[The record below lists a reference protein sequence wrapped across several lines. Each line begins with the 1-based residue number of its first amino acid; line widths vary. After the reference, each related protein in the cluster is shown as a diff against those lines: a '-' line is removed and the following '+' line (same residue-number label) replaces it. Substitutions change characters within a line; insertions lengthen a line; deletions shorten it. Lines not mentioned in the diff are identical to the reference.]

1 MYKCQVIYTI
11 CEGCRK
17 LKPQEI
23 IEFIK
28 NERIRK
34 GLSQS
39 RLAKESGLS
48 RELIGKFELGKHSP
62 KLSTVE
68 KIGKAL
74 DLEIVI
80 RKSGEEDERHR
91 SI

>member
-1 MYKCQVIYTI
+1 MKS
-11 CEGCRK
+11 
-17 LKPQEI
+17 QEI

-28 NERIRK
+28 NERIRQ
-34 GLSQS
+34 GVSQS

-62 KLSTVE
+62 KLSTIE

-74 DLEIVI
+74 DLEIIVK
-80 RKSGEEDERHR
+80 RC
-91 SI
+91 

>member
-1 MYKCQVIYTI
+1 M
-11 CEGCRK
+11 
-17 LKPQEI
+17 KPQEI
-23 IEFIK
+23 IDFIK

-34 GLSQS
+34 GLSKS

-48 RELIGKFELGKHSP
+48 RELIGKFELGKHYP
-62 KLSTVE
+62 KLSTIE

-80 RKSGEEDERHR
+80 RRR
-91 SI
+91 

>member
-1 MYKCQVIYTI
+1 MKAQEVID
-11 CEGCRK
+11 
-17 LKPQEI
+17 
-23 IEFIK
+23 FIK

-34 GLSQS
+34 GLSKS

-48 RELIGKFELGKHSP
+48 RELIGKFELGKYSP
-62 KLSTVE
+62 KLSTIE

-80 RKSGEEDERHR
+80 RRR
-91 SI
+91 

>member
-1 MYKCQVIYTI
+1 M
-11 CEGCRK
+11 
-17 LKPQEI
+17 KPQEVI
-23 IEFIK
+23 DFIK

-34 GLSQS
+34 GLSKS

-48 RELIGKFELGKHSP
+48 RELIGKFELGKYSP
-62 KLSTVE
+62 KLSTIE

-80 RKSGEEDERHR
+80 RKR
-91 SI
+91 

>member
-1 MYKCQVIYTI
+1 M
-11 CEGCRK
+11 
-17 LKPQEI
+17 KPQEI
-23 IEFIK
+23 IDFIK

-34 GLSQS
+34 GLSKS

-62 KLSTVE
+62 KLSTIE

-74 DLEIVI
+74 VLEIVI
-80 RKSGEEDERHR
+80 RRR
-91 SI
+91 

>member
-1 MYKCQVIYTI
+1 MKS
-11 CEGCRK
+11 
-17 LKPQEI
+17 QEI

-28 NERIRK
+28 NERIRQ
-34 GLSQS
+34 GVSQS

-62 KLSTVE
+62 KLSTIE

-80 RKSGEEDERHR
+80 RKRC
-91 SI
+91 

>member
-1 MYKCQVIYTI
+1 MKS
-11 CEGCRK
+11 
-17 LKPQEI
+17 QEI

-28 NERIRK
+28 NERIRQ
-34 GLSQS
+34 GVSQS

-80 RKSGEEDERHR
+80 RKRC
-91 SI
+91 

>member
-1 MYKCQVIYTI
+1 M
-11 CEGCRK
+11 
-17 LKPQEI
+17 KPQEI

-80 RKSGEEDERHR
+80 RKSDEEDERHR

>member
-1 MYKCQVIYTI
+1 M
-11 CEGCRK
+11 
-17 LKPQEI
+17 KPQEI

-28 NERIRK
+28 NERVRK
-34 GLSQS
+34 GLSKS

-62 KLSTVE
+62 KLSTIE

-80 RKSGEEDERHR
+80 RKRGEEDERHR

>member
-1 MYKCQVIYTI
+1 M
-11 CEGCRK
+11 
-17 LKPQEI
+17 KPQEI
-23 IEFIK
+23 IDFIE

-34 GLSQS
+34 GLSKS

-48 RELIGKFELGKHSP
+48 RELIGKFELGKYSP
-62 KLSTVE
+62 KLSTIE

-80 RKSGEEDERHR
+80 RRR
-91 SI
+91 

>member
-1 MYKCQVIYTI
+1 M
-11 CEGCRK
+11 
-17 LKPQEI
+17 KPQEVI
-23 IEFIK
+23 DFIK

-34 GLSQS
+34 GLSKS

-48 RELIGKFELGKHSP
+48 RELIGKFELGKYSP
-62 KLSTVE
+62 KLSTIE

-80 RKSGEEDERHR
+80 RRR
-91 SI
+91 

>member
-1 MYKCQVIYTI
+1 M
-11 CEGCRK
+11 GCRK

-28 NERIRK
+28 NERIRT

-48 RELIGKFELGKHSP
+48 RELIGKFELGAHSP

-80 RKSGEEDERHR
+80 RKRGEEDERHR

>member
-1 MYKCQVIYTI
+1 MKS
-11 CEGCRK
+11 
-17 LKPQEI
+17 QEI

-28 NERIRK
+28 NERIRQ
-34 GLSQS
+34 GVSQS

-62 KLSTVE
+62 KLSTIE

-80 RKSGEEDERHR
+80 RKRGEESGKDRTC
-91 SI
+91 SG

>member
-1 MYKCQVIYTI
+1 MHKCQVFYTI

-23 IEFIK
+23 VDFIK
-28 NERIRK
+28 NERVRK
-34 GLSQS
+34 GLSKS

>member
-1 MYKCQVIYTI
+1 M
-11 CEGCRK
+11 
-17 LKPQEI
+17 KPQEI
-23 IEFIK
+23 IDFIK

-34 GLSQS
+34 GLSKS

-48 RELIGKFELGKHSP
+48 RELIGTFELGKYSP
-62 KLSTVE
+62 KLSTIE

-80 RKSGEEDERHR
+80 RRR
-91 SI
+91 

>member
-1 MYKCQVIYTI
+1 M
-11 CEGCRK
+11 E
-17 LKPQEI
+17 PQEI
-23 IEFIK
+23 VDFIK
-28 NERIRK
+28 NERIRQ

-48 RELIGKFELGKHSP
+48 REFIGKFELGKHSP

-80 RKSGEEDERHR
+80 RKSGEESERHR

>member
-1 MYKCQVIYTI
+1 MKAQEVID
-11 CEGCRK
+11 
-17 LKPQEI
+17 
-23 IEFIK
+23 FIK

-34 GLSQS
+34 GLSKS

-48 RELIGKFELGKHSP
+48 RELIGKFELGKYSP
-62 KLSTVE
+62 KLSTIE

-80 RKSGEEDERHR
+80 RKR
-91 SI
+91 

>member
-1 MYKCQVIYTI
+1 M
-11 CEGCRK
+11 
-17 LKPQEI
+17 KPQEI
-23 IEFIK
+23 IDFIK

-34 GLSQS
+34 GLSKS

-48 RELIGKFELGKHSP
+48 RELIGKFELGKYSP
-62 KLSTVE
+62 KLSTIE

-80 RKSGEEDERHR
+80 RRR
-91 SI
+91 

>member
-1 MYKCQVIYTI
+1 M
-11 CEGCRK
+11 
-17 LKPQEI
+17 KPQEI

-28 NERIRK
+28 NERIRQ
-34 GLSQS
+34 GVSQS

-62 KLSTVE
+62 KLSTIE

-80 RKSGEEDERHR
+80 RKRGEESGKDRTC
-91 SI
+91 SG